1 VRKSVSIL
9 LVLVLVASAAAIYFM
24 RVGLDCRRYSGDVR
38 EELTYYP
45 SGRLLKVADLGYSAL
60 VADALWLRGIQY
72 YGEHRKADQRYP
84 LAEHIFSTITNLD
97 PDFIGAYRFG
107 ALVLSED
114 AGSVAGAVDLL
125 RRGLR
130 SNPEAWQIPF
140 DLGFIYFVGLDDY
153 SKAAH
158 YFRLSSR
165 LPDAPGIARQ
175 FSAFAYRRSGK
186 PEVARAL
193 WEEMLESSSNGVTRE
208 MAENSIRKIDRE
220 TTIEVLSR
228 AVDRFRSERE
238 RPPRDLA
245 EVVAAG
251 LVKAIPP
258 DPLGGS
264 FFLDTE
270 TGTVSSASKAKD
282 EADLAV
288 RRLQRMLTR
297 YQESYGVFPQSL
309 ADLKTDGLIAEIPRV
324 AGTKITYDPGL
335 GRVAYHLVGED
346 KGQ

>member
-9 LVLVLVASAAAIYFM
+9 LVLVLVASAAAIYVV
-24 RVGLDCRRYSGDVR
+24 RVGLDCRRYSGEVR

-60 VADALWLRGIQY
+60 AADVLWLRGIQY
-72 YGEHRKADQRYP
+72 YGEHRKTDLRYP

-140 DLGFIYFVGLDDY
+140 DLGFIYFMGLNDY

-158 YFRLSSR
+158 YFRLSSQ
-165 LPDAPGIARQ
+165 LPGAPEVARR
-175 FSAFAYRRSGK
+175 FSAFAYRKSGK
-186 PEVARAL
+186 PEVAKAL
-193 WEEMLESSSNGVTRE
+193 WEEMLESSSNEVLRE
-208 MAENSIRKIDRE
+208 MALDSIKRIDRE
-220 TTIEVLSR
+220 TTIAALDQ
-228 AVDRFRSERE
+228 AVGRFRSERG
-238 RPPRDLA
+238 RLPGSLA
-245 EVVAAG
+245 ELVSAG
-251 LVKAIPP
+251 SAGAIPP

-264 FFLDTE
+264 YFLDRDTE
-270 TGTVSSASKAKD
+270 TVSSTSKAKD
-282 EADLAV
+282 EADLAT
-288 RRLQRMLTR
+288 RRLQRLLTQ
-297 YQESYGVFPQSL
+297 YQESHGAFPESL
-309 ADLKTDGLIAEIPRV
+309 ADLKADGLIAEIPRV
-324 AGTKITYDPGL
+324 AGTKITYDPGS
-335 GRVAYHLVGED
+335 GRVAYRLVGED
-346 KGQ
+346 RGQ